1 MGAVDWVDLA
11 EDRGRRRALMN
22 ALPGFHKVRKVSFLP
37 EDMLALQEG
46 FCSVNS
52 VSQSLTQSVGR
63 SVGRS
68 GLQEVTGNTPL
79 CGKFPK

>member
-1 MGAVDWVDLA
+1 MDWVDLA

-22 ALPGFHKVRKVSFLP
+22 ALPGFRKVRKVSFLA

-46 FCSVNS
+46 FCSVESVSHSVSHS
-52 VSQSLTQSVGR
+52 VSQ

-68 GLQEVTGNTPL
+68 GLQKVTGNTPL